1 MPYGKYFTLSVIETR
16 NKLLQD
22 SALNLPIPQGTATL
36 TETSVLDTLISEAST
51 TIGSGAKSL
60 YYPAFSQAYA
70 YQPTQKEGLKDEFKA
85 HNWFL
90 PTMGEIMRFGYYIS
104 KGTTASDIGKE
115 EAVLAKAMSKGIL
128 SNFSTYYY
136 RCSGEIDSTNTVIIR
151 FLSSLRVT
159 ASLKSV
165 DYDIRYICAF

>member
-1 MPYGKYFTLSVIETR
+1 M
-16 NKLLQD
+16 
-22 SALNLPIPQGTATL
+22 
-36 TETSVLDTLISEAST
+36 
-51 TIGSGAKSL
+51 

-115 EAVLAKAMSKGIL
+115 EAVLAKAISKGIL
-128 SNFSTYYY
+128 SNFTSSQYY
-136 RCSGEIDSTNTVIIR
+136 RCSGEVNSTTAVIIR
-151 FLSSLRVT
+151 FLSSLGVT
-159 ASLKSV
+159 TSNKNNTA
-165 DYDIRYICAF
+165 YYIRYICAF